1 MDDRFLKEHLAQ
13 TTPFPFTIE
22 VDRAEGSWIYS
33 KDGKRFL
40 DMISGLAV
48 SNFGHQH
55 PLILESLRD
64 QMDKHLHVMVYGEFQ
79 QDIIAKAAKELV
91 SLLPL
96 PLDTVYFVNSGAEA
110 IEAALKLAKRVTGK
124 TEILSFRGS
133 YHGSTHGAM
142 SVSGNECKK
151 RAFRPLLPDVHFLK
165 HNSLED
171 LERISSNT
179 SCVILETIQGDAGVR
194 IPELCFMQALRTKC
208 SETGALLIL
217 DEIQA
222 GMGRTGTAFAFEHY
236 GIQPDILVLGKAL
249 GGGIPIGA
257 IVSSRQ
263 RMQMFTFNPM
273 LGHITTFGGHP
284 LACAGAY
291 GAVQALKAIDFE
303 ELENKGRRIEKA
315 LEQHEKVK
323 EIRRKGLFFAIELDD
338 AETTQKV
345 VLRALDLGIIGF
357 WFLSCPQAFRIAPPL
372 NISNDEVDWAIER
385 ILEALNTH

>member
-1 MDDRFLKEHLAQ
+1 MDDRFLNEHLAQ

-22 VDRAEGSWIYS
+22 VDRAEGSWIIS
-33 KDGKRFL
+33 KDNKRYL

-48 SNFGHQH
+48 NNFGHQH
-55 PLILESLRD
+55 PKILQSLRE

-91 SLLPL
+91 ALLPS

-110 IEAALKLAKRVTGK
+110 IEAALKLAKRVTGRTK
-124 TEILSFRGS
+124 ITSFRGS

-142 SVSGNECKK
+142 SVSGNESKK
-151 RAFRPLLPDVHFLK
+151 RAFRPLLPNVSFLR
-165 HNSLED
+165 HNSMED
-171 LERISSNT
+171 LEEITSNIA
-179 SCVILETIQGDAGVR
+179 CVILETIQGDAGIR
-194 IPELCFMQALRTKC
+194 IPDRCFMQALRRKC
-208 SETGALLIL
+208 TETGALLIL

-222 GMGRTGTAFAFEHY
+222 GMGRTGKVFAFEHY

-257 IVSSRQ
+257 IVSSRSH
-263 RMQMFTFNPM
+263 METFTHGPM

-291 GAVQALKAIDFE
+291 GALQALKSINFE
-303 ELENKGRRIEKA
+303 EVEQKGRRIENA
-315 LEQHEKVK
+315 LNEHNLIQ
-323 EIRRKGLFFAIELDD
+323 EIRRKGLFFAVELADD
-338 AETTQKV
+338 ETTRKV
-345 VLRALDLGIIGF
+345 VLKALDLGVIGF

-372 NISNDEVDWAIER
+372 NISDEDVDWAIEQ
-385 ILEALNTH
+385 ILEALNTQ